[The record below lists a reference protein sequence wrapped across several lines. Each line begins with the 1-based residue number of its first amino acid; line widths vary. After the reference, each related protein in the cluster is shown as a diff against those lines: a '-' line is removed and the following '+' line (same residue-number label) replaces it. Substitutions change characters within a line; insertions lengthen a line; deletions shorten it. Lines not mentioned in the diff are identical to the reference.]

1 VAHVAILVHP
11 QDGFERV
18 PYFLRECAAV
28 WRDEA
33 GLDVRVVDGSDRN
46 AAPPNGELAI
56 LHVDLTVVPPDFLA
70 LAARYRRVLN
80 GGVTDISKRR
90 INNNAVRKGDGYAG
104 PVILKTNHNSGGF
117 PEGKLADRGS
127 SLRRRVRRLAG
138 QLSWRWR
145 SQLPS
150 AGYPVFDAVADVPA
164 GAWRNPHL
172 VVERF
177 RPERRDGFYC
187 LRTWI
192 FFGEREINSLSYSQ
206 EPVVKGRNIVRREAV
221 AEVPEELRRM
231 RRELGFEFGKF
242 DYGIMDGGEVVLY
255 DANRTPTVGNFP
267 REQFLP
273 RVRLLAEGI
282 RAFL

>member
-28 WRDEA
+28 WQEEH
-33 GLDVRVVDGSDRN
+33 GLDVRVVSD
-46 AAPPNGELAI
+46 AAAAGQPNGELAI
-56 LHVDLTVVPPDFLA
+56 LHVDLTVVPPAHLA
-70 LAARYRRVLN
+70 LASRYRRVLN
-80 GGVTDISKRR
+80 GAVTDISKRR
-90 INNNAVRKGDGYAG
+90 INGNAVRPGDGYAG
-104 PVILKTNHNSGGF
+104 PVILKTNRNSGGF
-117 PEGKLADRGS
+117 PEAKLADRGS
-127 SLRRRVRRLAG
+127 ALRRRLRRLAARV
-138 QLSWRWR
+138 SWRWR

-150 AGYPVFDAVADVPA
+150 AGYPVFDDVSLVPW
-164 GAWRNPHL
+164 GVWRNPDL

-177 RPERRDGFYC
+177 LPERRDDLYC

-192 FFGEREINSLSYSQ
+192 FLGDRETNSLSYSN
-206 EPVVKGRNIVRREAV
+206 EPVVKGRNIIRREPV
-221 AEVPEELRRM
+221 ADVPDELRQM
-231 RRELGFEFGKF
+231 RRDLGFEFGKF
-242 DYGIMDGGEVVLY
+242 DYGVVDGRVVLY

-273 RVRLLAEGI
+273 RVRMLAEGI